1 VWWTESKQKKIKKFK
16 DELKIFH
23 KLCSS
28 QVKENL
34 KYSQDFVAS
43 TVFWIIIPVKKRVNN
58 NKQSHIQY
66 LIAKSIYQY
75 LPIKFT

>member
-1 VWWTESKQKKIKKFK
+1 VWWTESKQTKKKSTKFK

-34 KYSQDFVAS
+34 QYSQDFVAS
-43 TVFWIIIPVKKRVNN
+43 TVFWIIIPVKKESTTTNN
-58 NKQSHIQY
+58 
-66 LIAKSIYQY
+66 LISNTY
-75 LPIKFT
+75 

>member
-1 VWWTESKQKKIKKFK
+1 VWWTESKQKKTKSKKFK

-34 KYSQDFVAS
+34 QYSQDFVAS
-43 TVFWIIIPVKKRVNN
+43 TVFWIIIPVKKESTTTNN
-58 NKQSHIQY
+58 
-66 LIAKSIYQY
+66 LISNTY
-75 LPIKFT
+75 